1 MPTRAALRLML
12 YVFFVYNVVVK
23 LRVLMESIVRRIF
36 GHVSEVAHSCCSN
49 KILQGMGL
57 FSMQV
62 LAQFLLVTV
71 VGKSCLA
78 AAPYIKKTV
87 SVIASGCAN
96 RQVQKIIGVTAILFT
111 GCLLKKGIPLLAKKL
126 KEKRGYAVWDAARS
140 GDRNQVQKLLKQGS
154 ISEIYQILAIED
166 AIATGH
172 EEIVRVLLS
181 SRHIE
186 DWQRNKLVLLAIQ
199 KSKINIIELLVKD
212 GSINEECRQEAYKA
226 AIKCKQWSIVKCL
239 LERGYS
245 MDEGN
250 QKCAF
255 KDAAAV
261 GQKDIIQLLL
271 EKIPISTGM
280 LDYPFS
286 CAVNGVHVAVIEQL
300 LVYQELISEVWLQDA
315 LKQAA
320 FRGNNELLKLL
331 LAKDN
336 VIFKN
341 VINEATYNVAKTGCQ
356 NTVDLLLR
364 SGGALK
370 YALNGAAE
378 CGHEDVVKWLL
389 TNDQIIENS
398 LILAVDT
405 ATKAGHDDIV
415 KLFLERYP
423 KSEKILKG
431 ALEGAAKHG
440 RENIAKR
447 LLDEYSV
454 TQDCRNR
461 IVVEAGRAG
470 HEGVVKLFLEKGLT
484 HKGLD
489 DVVTVAAQNGHVTII
504 QLILS
509 DSENLTELDIGSALL
524 CINEK
529 KKNVIEALLGLANL
543 SSSDWQSVGI
553 DDRAAEIVTPLLASD
568 SLTEWCRS
576 WAIVLAA
583 KAGNEHMVE
592 QLLEKSSARINNNAQ
607 NWAVKVAAEN
617 GCERIVSLLL
627 ENDYVDFEF
636 RNWALR
642 EAVSRGYTGIVRLLV
657 GDGCSVYRNSA
668 IAFAAQ
674 NGHLA
679 IIRILLR
686 NCDGN
691 FIEAD
696 INHALLR
703 AASDGRR
710 DVVEALLANV
720 PSISSILRGSAITH
734 AQGEHREAIRDMLR
748 VVAVNDDRGSGRREI
763 RAGEQVNLAEIQA
776 NPCKLLQKIALNQMP
791 PCFYLEES
799 PQAIDLGGIT
809 KQVVTTLVDALIDQK
824 FLKTDSILRLPTSEG
839 EDSVAML
846 KRFGQF
852 LCKLDHHNQLR
863 TDKFLIGARW
873 SPELFALLKLKE
885 GASTTDILVPLIE
898 EKEDP
903 NFDVYATLLRDA
915 ANPEALET
923 YVKYGGFD
931 SPEEAKE
938 AFLQWRGSIETA
950 VNALRSE
957 LTPAFEEKLQVMSAK
972 EFSDQ
977 IQGVEAS
984 ADTIIAAFKLEVPA
998 DDKVERFHQRVE
1010 WLKEW
1015 IHSADEGKRKAFL
1028 MAITGRDVLG
1038 KKTQI
1043 AIRWSWRSAGVVELH
1058 TCFNSFDLPNID
1070 ELTKDDFLAMVTGIS
1085 GGKTGYNI
1093 A

>member
-1 MPTRAALRLML
+1 ML

-23 LRVLMESIVRRIF
+23 LRVLVESIVRRIF

-96 RQVQKIIGVTAILFT
+96 RSVQKIIGVTAILFT

-126 KEKRGYAVWDAARS
+126 KEKRGYAVWGAAKS
-140 GDRNQVQKLLKQGS
+140 GDRNRVQKLLKQGS

-166 AIATGH
+166 AIADGH

-186 DWQRNKLVLLAIQ
+186 HWRRNGLVLLAVQ
-199 KSKINIIELLVKD
+199 KSKINIIELLVED

-226 AIKCKQWSIVKCL
+226 AIKCKQWSIVKYL

-255 KDAAAV
+255 RDAAAV

-280 LDYPFS
+280 LDDPFS
-286 CAVNGVHVAVIEQL
+286 CAVKGVHVAVIEQL
-300 LVYQELISEVWLQDA
+300 LVYQELISEVWLKDA

-320 FRGNNELLKLL
+320 FSGNNELLKLL

-341 VINEATYNVAKTGCQ
+341 VINDATYNAAKNGYQ
-356 NTVDLLLR
+356 DTVDLLLK
-364 SGGALK
+364 SGGALT
-370 YALNGAAE
+370 YAISGAAE
-378 CGHEDVVKWLL
+378 SGCEDVVKWLL
-389 TNDQIIENS
+389 ENDRITENC
-398 LILAVDT
+398 LNYAVEN

-415 KLFLERYP
+415 KLLLARYP
-423 KSEKILKG
+423 ASEKIWKG
-431 ALEGAAKHG
+431 ALECAAKHG
-440 RENIAKR
+440 RENIAKILFGSR
-447 LLDEYSV
+447 EV
-454 TQDCRNR
+454 TQDCRIR
-461 IVVEAGRAG
+461 VAVEAARAG
-470 HEGVVKLFLEKGLT
+470 HEGIVGLCLKNGLT
-484 HKGLD
+484 LGLK
-489 DVVTVAAQNGHVTII
+489 DVLLVAAQNGHVTII
-504 QLILS
+504 RLILS
-509 DSENLTELDIGSALL
+509 VSQNLATHDIGEALFDSK
-524 CINEK
+524 ISNNK
-529 KKNVIEALLGLANL
+529 DVIEALLNL
-543 SSSDWQSVGI
+543 DPLSFSNLPYVEQ
-553 DDRAAEIVTPLLASD
+553 DRLPAEIARFVLQND
-568 SLTEWCRS
+568 FLTEWCRS

-583 KAGNEHMVE
+583 KAGEEQMVE
-592 QLLEKSSARINNNAQ
+592 QLLAKRPDRINIKAR
-607 NWAVKVAAEN
+607 NWAVKTAAEKGYENIVRQLLSN
-617 GCERIVSLLL
+617 GDIDLAYR
-627 ENDYVDFEF
+627 D
-636 RNWALR
+636 WALR
-642 EAVSRGYTGIVRLLV
+642 LAASVGHEGIVRLLV
-657 GDGCSVYRNSA
+657 GDGCSDYRNRA
-668 IAFAAQ
+668 IAIVAQ
-674 NGHLA
+674 NGHPA

-686 NCDGN
+686 ECDGN

-696 INHALLR
+696 INHVLLR

-720 PSISSILRGSAITH
+720 PSISSILRESAITN
-734 AQGEHREAIRDMLR
+734 AGGEHQEAIRDMLR
-748 VVAVNDDRGSGRREI
+748 VVAVNDDPGSGRREI

-873 SPELFALLKLKE
+873 SPELFALLQPKE
-885 GASTTDILVPLIE
+885 GASTTDILVRLIK

-957 LTPAFEEKLQVMSAK
+957 LTPAFKEKLRKMSAK

-998 DDKVERFHQRVE
+998 DDKVERFQQRVK

-1038 KKTQI
+1038 KETQI

-1070 ELTKDDFLAMVTGIS
+1070 ELTKDDFFAMVTGIS